1 MISEHD
7 MSGLLVDLR
16 ECLGEEAVLD
26 SAALASR
33 ARNYW
38 DSAPLQA
45 RALVRPK
52 STAELSR
59 VMNLCHARGQT
70 VVVHGGLTGV
80 CDADRSTAD
89 DVIVSFERMTA
100 IEEIDT
106 VGRTVTVQAGCRL
119 EALQKAVEQE
129 NLYFPL
135 DLGARGS
142 CTVGGNVATNA
153 GGTNVIRF
161 GMMRA
166 LVLGLEV
173 VLPDGTIVS
182 SMNHMLKNNTG
193 YDVKQL
199 FIGSEGTLGII
210 TRMVLTLK
218 ERSLSVN
225 TVFAA
230 VGDGEKLAPLLK
242 LMDQRLG
249 GTLSSFEAMWGDYY
263 RAVTAPGWHH
273 APLDR
278 QHNFY
283 VIVEAQGPKQADD
296 TRRFD
301 AAIEEAYE
309 ASLIVDAIVPKSDKE
324 RAQLW
329 SIREDFDALR
339 QHKPL
344 FLYDISLPIR
354 DMLPYAEGVKTN
366 LLKQW
371 PASQFFALGHIGD
384 GNLHFF
390 VAPGEAGDSAAQHAV
405 CDELV
410 YRPLARLGGA
420 VSAEHGIGLEKK
432 EWLSVSR
439 THSELELM
447 RLLKRTLD
455 RKNILNPGKVIDA

>member
-1 MISEHD
+1 
-7 MSGLLVDLR
+7 MSDIVLELR
-16 ECLGEEAVLD
+16 NALGEDAVLD
-26 SAALASR
+26 SVAAASR

-38 DSAPLQA
+38 DTSPLKA

-52 STAELSR
+52 STAELAR
-59 VMNLCHARGQT
+59 VMSLCHARGQT

-80 CDADRSTAD
+80 CDADRSDAG
-89 DVIVSFERMTA
+89 DVVVSFERMTE
-100 IEEIDT
+100 IEEIDP

-119 EALQKAVEQE
+119 EVLQQAAEQQ

-142 CTVGGNVATNA
+142 CTIGGNVATNA
-153 GGTNVIRF
+153 GGMNVIRF

-173 VLPDGTIVS
+173 VLPDGTIIS

-199 FIGSEGTLGII
+199 FIGSEGTLGIV
-210 TRMVLTLK
+210 TRMVLMLK
-218 ERSLSVN
+218 ERSLSAN
-225 TVFAA
+225 TIFAA
-230 VGDGEKLAPLLK
+230 VEDGQKLAPLLK

-263 RAVTAPGWHH
+263 RAVTAPGWHD

-278 QHNFY
+278 QHSFY
-283 VIVEAQGPKQADD
+283 VIIEAQGPQQTDD

-301 AAIEEAYE
+301 AAVEEAYD
-309 ASLIVDAIVPKSDKE
+309 AGLIVDAIVPKSGKE

-329 SIREDFDALR
+329 AIREEFDALR

-354 DMLPYAEGVKTN
+354 DMLPYAEEVKTG
-366 LLKQW
+366 LAKQW
-371 PASQFFALGHIGD
+371 PSMQFFALGHIGD

-390 VAPGEAGDSAAQHAV
+390 VAPGVAGDSAAQHKV
-405 CDELV
+405 CDEIV

-432 EWLSVSR
+432 QWLSVSR
-439 THSELELM
+439 TPSEIELM
-447 RLLKRTLD
+447 KLLKRTLD
-455 RKNILNPGKVIDA
+455 PKNILNPGKVIDA